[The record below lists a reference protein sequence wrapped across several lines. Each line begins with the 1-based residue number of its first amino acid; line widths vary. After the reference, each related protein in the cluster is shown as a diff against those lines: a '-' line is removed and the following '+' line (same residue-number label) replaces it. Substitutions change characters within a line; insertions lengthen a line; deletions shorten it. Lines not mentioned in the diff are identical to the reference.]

1 MTKSFRCR
9 WCAIVLSALA
19 GVLAL
24 PGDHAARS
32 QTATIKIVVP
42 YPPGGGID
50 ATARLFAEHIGK
62 GQGPKMIIENR
73 PGAASIIGTESVDH
87 APADGST
94 VLFATN
100 TLVVLPQLRTLS
112 YDPRTAF
119 DAICSVAST
128 PIVVVV
134 NSASPY
140 RTLDGLIGAA
150 RKNPGALTLAIV
162 PAGVLHVAYEM
173 LAAAANINMTLVP
186 FTGTVAEITS
196 VLGGHVTATL
206 ADYPSAAPQIQAG
219 KLRALAIGSKSRID
233 GLPGVPTIAESG
245 YPSYAADLWY
255 GVFAPSKTPKEKL
268 AQLADWF
275 AAASRDPEIKEKL
288 SLLGL
293 YPTTLCNAQFADF
306 IRTQYAEYGRVI
318 RAANMKVE

>member
-1 MTKSFRCR
+1 MMKFFRRR

-119 DAICSVAST
+119 GAICSVAST

-134 NSASPY
+134 SSASPY
-140 RTLDGLIGAA
+140 RTLNDLIGDA
-150 RKNPGALTLAIV
+150 RKNPGALTLAVV

-206 ADYPSAAPQIQAG
+206 ADYPSAAPQIQAANSGHWLSAQRAASIGSRASPPSPSPVIRHMQPISGMASSRRRRRQRKACATCRLVCRCEPRPGNQG
-219 KLRALAIGSKSRID
+219 KALLAGALSDDALQRPIRRFYSHAIG
-233 GLPGVPTIAESG
+233 
-245 YPSYAADLWY
+245 
-255 GVFAPSKTPKEKL
+255 
-268 AQLADWF
+268 
-275 AAASRDPEIKEKL
+275 
-288 SLLGL
+288 
-293 YPTTLCNAQFADF
+293 
-306 IRTQYAEYGRVI
+306 
-318 RAANMKVE
+318 